1 MDRRITAAIFRERL
15 GIVMKRSGL
24 SQTDFAKAL
33 KIDRSSLV
41 QLLAP
46 ATDRLPR
53 VETLALIA
61 SLGNVSLDWLLG
73 IGRQVQ
79 AEADVGIDSLLI
91 EQNAPSPV
99 DERLMRWHREAAGYK
114 IRHVPLTFPDVLKT
128 EDVIAFEHRKSVV
141 PHPDAPPED
150 MGSRLAYLR
159 RPETDFE
166 VCNSI
171 QQIAA
176 FVRGQGVWQ
185 GLSAQRRRSQL
196 NRLIELSEELYPTFR
211 WFFYDESQVFSV
223 PITIFGPL
231 RAALY
236 TGQGYLVFT
245 APKHVQALA
254 RHFDSLVR
262 MAVVQPSGAPAHL
275 RSLLAEIE
283 AE

>member
-1 MDRRITAAIFRERL
+1 MR
-15 GIVMKRSGL
+15 RSGL
-24 SQTDFAKAL
+24 NQTDFAKAL

-46 ATDRLPR
+46 TDRLPR
-53 VETLALIA
+53 VETLAVIA
-61 SLGNVSLDWLLG
+61 SLGNVSIDWLLG
-73 IGRQVQ
+73 LGRQEQPNLDIAFDAVQ
-79 AEADVGIDSLLI
+79 I
-91 EQNAPSPV
+91 EQDAPSPI

-128 EDVIAFEHRKSVV
+128 EDVIAFEHRKSPV
-141 PHPDAPPED
+141 PHPPED
-150 MGSRLAYLR
+150 MKSRLAYLR

-176 FVRGQGVWQ
+176 FAHGQGVWQ
-185 GLSAQRRRSQL
+185 GLSAARRRSQL
-196 NRLIELSEELYPTFR
+196 EWLAELCDELYPTFR
-211 WFFYDESQVFSV
+211 WFFYDETQVFST

-254 RHFDSLVR
+254 RHFDGLVR
-262 MAVVQPSGAPAHL
+262 KAVVQPSGAPGHL
-275 RSLLAEIE
+275 RALLNEVNGERPVSSGPMAPEE
-283 AE
+283 TV